1 MTDSADSAFHHEN
14 LLGMKVGWGD
24 NWLKQLVWAPI
35 EEQCSSV
42 ILVIVSK
49 VLLNRKYRIT
59 EDNFTQHNAQ
69 TQ

>member
-1 MTDSADSAFHHEN
+1 MLKSSLSTLFRIVSLHVTDSADSAFHHEN

-24 NWLKQLVWAPI
+24 DWLKQLVWAPI

-49 VLLNRKYRIT
+49 FY
-59 EDNFTQHNAQ
+59 
-69 TQ
+69 